1 MSHFLAKMR
10 HLIYTKNMPRP
21 YKPTKLPAEIDKSSF
36 TNELAEAC
44 FELGELNGLHR
55 NIPEPAL
62 LIAPLTTKEATI
74 SSKIEGTRST
84 VRDVMLFEAGAA
96 PKYDDTL
103 EVVNYKRAMYWAMNA
118 LKERSFNLSFI
129 KELHSLLLKDTRGHD
144 KRGEFRKEQ
153 VFIGKEG
160 DTIETATYVPPEPIL
175 VPEYME
181 NLESYIS
188 KNGENP
194 LVKAAVIHYQFEAIH
209 PFSDGNGRIGR
220 IIIPLYLHQKKMLF
234 QPILYLSGY
243 FEKHRNLYIG
253 ALHQVD
259 ETKKLEE
266 WIRFFLTAIKE
277 QARETQTLIKK
288 INDLKDEVMKKSE
301 LMRSPYAHK
310 AVDFFFQRPIFRS
323 PQLIKKIGA
332 KSRMTSL
339 RLLDVFKKSGIVV
352 ELTGKDVK
360 RNFPGRGRLF
370 VFSKLLDLL

>member
-1 MSHFLAKMR
+1 
-10 HLIYTKNMPRP
+10 MPNP
-21 YKPTKLPAEIDKSSF
+21 YKPTKLPIKIDKSSF

-55 NIPEPAL
+55 NIPEPSL

-118 LKERSFNLSFI
+118 LKERGFNLSFI

-188 KNGENP
+188 ENGENP

-220 IIIPLYLHQKKMLF
+220 IIIPLYLYQKKMLF

-243 FEKHRNLYIG
+243 FERHRNLYIG

-259 ETKKLEE
+259 ETKKLEG
-266 WIRFFLTAIKE
+266 WIKFFLIAIKE
-277 QARETQTLIKK
+277 QAKETQTLIKK

-339 RLLDVFKKSGIVV
+339 RLLDVFKKSGVVV

-360 RNFPGRGRLF
+360 RTFPGRGRLF